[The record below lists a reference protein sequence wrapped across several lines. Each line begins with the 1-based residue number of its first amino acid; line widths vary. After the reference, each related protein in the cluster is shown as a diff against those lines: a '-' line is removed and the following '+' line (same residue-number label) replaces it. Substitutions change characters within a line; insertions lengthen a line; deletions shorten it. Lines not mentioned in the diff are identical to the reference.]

1 MIEHSELP
9 WCEYQHCNQ
18 PVLTCFTP
26 MPLSS
31 KRKLYTLDAG
41 RGIAALAVTLH
52 HAGQAT
58 SYRNRVAMGRPF
70 AGLALGVAY
79 FFVLSGTVMMLAH
92 WKHIGKP
99 GYALE
104 YLRKRARRIYPL
116 YWLAVVAWLC
126 FALRSLPPVWA
137 LTDGAVLV
145 RFFAD
150 DYKFFPPSWT
160 LYHEIS
166 FYMVFLCLILHKRFG
181 TIALGAWW
189 LAALLSFR
197 LHSLDFAQSPSSVQ
211 LLFGLGVFAGW
222 LLIRGQRT
230 RAPWLLAVAGAA
242 LLSALCIRTAWIPLQ
257 QGTYLAAG
265 AASLMLVIGAAEL
278 ESRERLRIPAVF
290 QFFGGASY
298 ALYLFHPMFLV
309 LGATVLRQVQ
319 HHIALSDWTCL
330 VSLFTLAVAG
340 GCAVHLCIERPMM
353 RWVNRPRLAA

>member
-1 MIEHSELP
+1 
-9 WCEYQHCNQ
+9 
-18 PVLTCFTP
+18 

-31 KRKLYTLDAG
+31 RRKLYTLDAG
-41 RGIAALAVTLH
+41 RGVAALAVTLH
-52 HAGQAT
+52 HAGQM
-58 SYRNRVAMGRPF
+58 SPYQDRVAMGRPF

-79 FFVLSGTVMMLAH
+79 FFVLSGTVIMLAH

-116 YWLAVVAWLC
+116 YWLAVIAWVC
-126 FALRSLPPVWA
+126 FALRRLPPVWA
-137 LTDGAVLV
+137 VADGAVLV

-150 DYKFFPPSWT
+150 DYKFYPPSWT

-181 TIALGAWW
+181 TFALGAWW

-197 LHSLDFAQSPSSVQ
+197 FQSLDFAQYPSSIQ

-222 LLIRGQRT
+222 WLLKGRRT
-230 RAPWLLAVAGAA
+230 RAPWLLTMAGAA
-242 LLSALCIRTAWIPLQ
+242 LLSALCIRAAWVPLRQ
-257 QGTYLAAG
+257 DTYLAAG
-265 AASLMLVIGAAEL
+265 VAALMLVLGAAEL
-278 ESRERLRIPAVF
+278 EAREKLSISAVL
-290 QFFGGASY
+290 QFFGTASY

-309 LGATVLRQVQ
+309 VGTAVLKRVQ

-330 VSLFTLAVAG
+330 LILFALATAG
-340 GCAVHLCIERPMM
+340 GCAAHLWIERPLL
-353 RWVNRPRLAA
+353 RWINRPRLAG